1 MRSLKLAD
9 TGDKVVGRI
18 LNQSE
23 QAAGSALSVI
33 DDLREQVK
41 AGEVVGVAVVVINS
55 DGSTSSCW
63 SSACAEDSYKTIA
76 AFDFLKMRF
85 METMFDF

>member
-18 LNQSE
+18 LNQKE
-23 QAAGSALSVI
+23 QAAGSAMSVI
-33 DDLREQVK
+33 EELKEQVK
-41 AGEVVGVAVVVINS
+41 RGEVVGLAVVAINS
-55 DGSTSSCW
+55 DGTTSSCW
-63 SSACAEDSYKTIA
+63 SSACAEESYKTIA

-85 METMFDF
+85 METMFEF